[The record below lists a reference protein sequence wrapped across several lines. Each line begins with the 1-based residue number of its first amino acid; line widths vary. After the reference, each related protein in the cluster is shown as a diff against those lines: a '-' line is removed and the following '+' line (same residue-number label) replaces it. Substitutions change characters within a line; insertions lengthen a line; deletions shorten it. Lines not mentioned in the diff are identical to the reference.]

1 MPRTNNHIEGWHR
14 RFQPLCV
21 SYHPAFWKFIQ
32 LLKQEHSLNRMGLL
46 QAAGGHSPPA
56 QRRMYVDCNERIFA
70 ILDDYPNRDTIRY
83 LRNIAHNIGF

>member
-1 MPRTNNHIEGWHR
+1 
-14 RFQPLCV
+14 
-21 SYHPAFWKFIQ
+21 
-32 LLKQEHSLNRMGLL
+32 MGLL